1 MEGECNPF
9 TPAQGFRAIAFNK
22 RVISTPA
29 VFLITVC
36 FFLRHILGNGLVGS
50 RLIEINS
57 MFSRL

>member
-36 FFLRHILGNGLVGS
+36 FFLRHILEKFDRESVD
-50 RLIEINS
+50 RDK
-57 MFSRL
+57 